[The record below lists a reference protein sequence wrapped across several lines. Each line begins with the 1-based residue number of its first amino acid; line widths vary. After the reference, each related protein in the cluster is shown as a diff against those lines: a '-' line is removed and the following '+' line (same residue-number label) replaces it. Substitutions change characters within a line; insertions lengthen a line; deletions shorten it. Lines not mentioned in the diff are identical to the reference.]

1 MHPKPFPK
9 VFPPEFPLE
18 LQNVILTL
26 LRDLC
31 VQHFPLAQQPTNN
44 GRPLLLHTHPCD
56 TLVLRTYGATLS
68 LSKSTQSLIAI
79 PLGGLGEFGMNMM
92 ALRLG
97 DDIIVIDAGM
107 MFPESELLGVD
118 LVIPDTTY
126 LKQNRANVRAI
137 VLTHGHEDHIGAL
150 PYILRDLNVPVYGTR
165 FTLALVKKRLAE
177 ANLLDSTTLREVM
190 PGRLIE
196 IGPYEIEFIP
206 VTHSTIDCVA
216 LAVRTP
222 LGVIIHTGDF
232 KIDQTP
238 VGGAPFDLHSF
249 ARYGNEGVLALFSDS
264 TNVERPGFTPS
275 ERAIVPRIEELCR
288 SAPRRVILS
297 CFASS
302 IHRIQQVIDIASRVG
317 RKIAFVGRSMVDNV
331 EIAHDLEY
339 LRIPDGMVVRPQDI
353 RTFDPRRIIILA
365 SGSQAEPM
373 SSLSRIAVDNHRFVS
388 VDESDTVILSARIIP
403 GNEKAIFRMLDH
415 MFRRRALVYYDNNAG
430 TIHVSGHASQEEQKL
445 VLQLVKPKYFIPVHG
460 EYRHLFRHAALAH
473 QLGCVSSEILLLENG
488 QTIEFTEDGARRR
501 DPVTS
506 GRVLVDS
513 GSLEE
518 IEEVV
523 IRDRKHLSEDGVVV
537 PIIAIDKRT
546 GRMETVPEIVTRG
559 MFSDNGTELMA
570 GARDVILK
578 TVEQSNAEEKGD
590 WSVIKEKIRVDLKR
604 YINKHTSKR
613 PLILPVIL
621 EV

>member
-1 MHPKPFPK
+1 M
-9 VFPPEFPLE
+9 
-18 LQNVILTL
+18 
-26 LRDLC
+26 
-31 VQHFPLAQQPTNN
+31 
-44 GRPLLLHTHPCD
+44 
-56 TLVLRTYGATLS
+56 
-68 LSKSTQSLIAI
+68 SKTSQSLIAI

-97 DDIIVIDAGM
+97 DDIIIIDAGM

-126 LKQNRANVRAI
+126 LKQNRSMVRAI

-150 PYILRDLNVPVYGTR
+150 PYILKDLNVPVYGTR
-165 FTLALVKKRLAE
+165 FTLALVKKRLDE
-177 ANLLDSTTLREVM
+177 AGLLDSTTLREVL
-190 PGRLIE
+190 PGRLVE
-196 IGPYEIEFIP
+196 IGPFEVEFIA
-206 VTHSTIDCVA
+206 VTHSTVDCVA
-216 LAVRTP
+216 LAIRTP
-222 LGVIIHTGDF
+222 LGVVIHTGDF

-238 VGGAPFDLHSF
+238 VGGAPFDLHAF
-249 ARYGNEGVLALFSDS
+249 ARYGNDGVLALFSDS

-302 IHRIQQVIDIASRVG
+302 IHRIQQIIDIAARVN
-317 RKIAFVGRSMVDNV
+317 RKVAFVGRSMVDNV
-331 EIAHDLEY
+331 EIAHSLEL

-353 RTFDPRRIIILA
+353 RGFDPKRIIILA

-388 VDESDTVILSARIIP
+388 VDENDSVILSARIIP
-403 GNEKAIFRMLDH
+403 GNEKSIFRMLDH
-415 MFRRRALVYYDNNAG
+415 MFRRRALVYYDNSAG

-445 VLQLVKPKYFIPVHG
+445 LLQLVKPKYFIPVHG

-473 QLGCVSSEILLLENG
+473 QLGSVSQEILLLEDG
-488 QTIEFTEDGARRR
+488 RPVEFTEDGARRLEQ
-501 DPVTS
+501 VTA
-506 GRVLVDS
+506 GRVCVDS

-523 IRDRKHLSEDGVVV
+523 IRDRKHLSEDGIVV
-537 PIIAIDKRT
+537 PIIAIDKHT
-546 GRMETVPEIVTRG
+546 GKMESHPEIVTRG
-559 MFSDNGTELMA
+559 LMSDNGQELIT
-570 GARDVILK
+570 GARVVVMK
-578 TVEQSNAEEKGD
+578 TVEESNAEEKSD
-590 WSVIKEKIRVDLKR
+590 WGVIKEKIRVDLKR
-604 YINKHTSKR
+604 YINKQTSKR

>member
-1 MHPKPFPK
+1 M
-9 VFPPEFPLE
+9 
-18 LQNVILTL
+18 
-26 LRDLC
+26 
-31 VQHFPLAQQPTNN
+31 
-44 GRPLLLHTHPCD
+44 
-56 TLVLRTYGATLS
+56 
-68 LSKSTQSLIAI
+68 SKTKQSLFAI

-92 ALRLG
+92 VLRFG

-118 LVIPDTTY
+118 LVIPDITY
-126 LKQNRANVRAI
+126 LKQNRQHVRAI

-150 PYILRDLNVPVYGTR
+150 QYILRDLNVPIYGTR
-165 FTLALVKKRLAE
+165 FTLALVKKRLQE
-177 ANLLDSTTLREVM
+177 AGLLDSTTLREVL
-190 PGRLIE
+190 PGGRLVE
-196 IGPYEIEFIP
+196 IGPFEIEFIP
-206 VTHSTIDCVA
+206 VTHSTVDCVA
-216 LAVRTP
+216 LAIRTP
-222 LGVIIHTGDF
+222 VGVIIHTGDF

-238 VGGAPFDLHSF
+238 VDGAPFDLHAF
-249 ARYGNEGVLALFSDS
+249 ARYGHEGVLALFSDS

-302 IHRIQQVIDIASRVG
+302 IHRIQQVIDVASRVG
-317 RKIAFVGRSMVDNV
+317 RKVAFVGRSMVDNV
-331 EIAHDLEY
+331 EIAHSLEL

-353 RTFDPRRIIILA
+353 RSFDPKRIIILA

-388 VDESDTVILSARIIP
+388 VDENDSVILSARIIP

-415 MFRRRALVYYDNNAG
+415 MFRRRALVYYDNSGG

-445 VLQLVKPKYFIPVHG
+445 VLQLVKPRYFIPVHG

-473 QLGCVSSEILLLENG
+473 QIGSVSQEILLVEDG
-488 QTIEFTEDGARRR
+488 QCIEFNEDGAFRR
-501 DPVTS
+501 DPVAA

-518 IEEVV
+518 IEEAVV
-523 IRDRKHLSEDGVVV
+523 RDRKHLSEDGVVV
-537 PIIAIDKRT
+537 TIIAIDKHT
-546 GRMETVPEIVTRG
+546 GRLESQPEIVTRG
-559 MFSDNGTELMA
+559 MFSDNGTELIA
-570 GARDVILK
+570 GARAVVLK
-578 TVEQSNAEEKGD
+578 TVEQSNAEEKSD
-590 WSVIKEKIRVDLKR
+590 WSVIKEKIRIDLKR

>member
-1 MHPKPFPK
+1 MSKAPSKTPHS
-9 VFPPEFPLE
+9 
-18 LQNVILTL
+18 LT
-26 LRDLC
+26 
-31 VQHFPLAQQPTNN
+31 
-44 GRPLLLHTHPCD
+44 
-56 TLVLRTYGATLS
+56 
-68 LSKSTQSLIAI
+68 AI

-92 ALRLG
+92 VLQLG

-118 LVIPDTTY
+118 LVIPDISY
-126 LKQNRANVRAI
+126 LKQNRTKVRAI

-165 FTLALVKKRLAE
+165 FTLALVKKRLEE
-177 ANLLDSTTLREVM
+177 AGLLESTTLREVM

-196 IGPYEIEFIP
+196 IGPYEIEFIS
-206 VTHSTIDCVA
+206 VTHSTLDCVA
-216 LAVRTP
+216 LAIRTP

-232 KIDQTP
+232 KVDQTP
-238 VGGAPFDLHSF
+238 VDGAAFDLH
-249 ARYGNEGVLALFSDS
+249 ALAKYGREGVLALFSDS

-275 ERAIVPRIEELCR
+275 ERAVVPRIEELCR

-302 IHRIQQVIDIASRVG
+302 IHRIQQVIDIAVRVN
-317 RKIAFVGRSMVDNV
+317 RKVAFVGRSMIDNV
-331 EIAHDLEY
+331 EIAHSLG
-339 LRIPDGMVVRPQDI
+339 LVRIPDGMVVRPQDI
-353 RTFDPRRIIILA
+353 RGFDPKRLVILA

-373 SSLSRIAVDNHRFVS
+373 SSLSRIAVDNHRHVS
-388 VDESDTVILSARIIP
+388 VDENDTVILSARIIP
-403 GNEKAIFRMLDH
+403 GNERSIFRMLDH
-415 MFRRRALVYYDNNAG
+415 MFRRRALVYYDNSG
-430 TIHVSGHASQEEQKL
+430 GVIHVSGHASQEEQKL
-445 VLQLVKPKYFIPVHG
+445 ILQLAKPKYFVPVHG

-473 QLGCVSSEILLLENG
+473 QLGAVSEEIFLLEDG
-488 QTIEFTEDGARRR
+488 QAIEFTEEGAHRR
-501 DPVTS
+501 DPVAA

-537 PIIAIDKRT
+537 PIIAIDKHT
-546 GRMETVPEIVTRG
+546 GKLESQPEIVTRG
-559 MFSDNGTELMA
+559 LMSENGQELLV
-570 GARDVILK
+570 GAREVLMK
-578 TVEQSNAEEKGD
+578 TVAESSAEENSD
-590 WSVIKEKIRVDLKR
+590 WGVIKEKIRVDLKR
-604 YINKHTSKR
+604 YINKQTSKR

>member
-1 MHPKPFPK
+1 
-9 VFPPEFPLE
+9 
-18 LQNVILTL
+18 
-26 LRDLC
+26 
-31 VQHFPLAQQPTNN
+31 
-44 GRPLLLHTHPCD
+44 
-56 TLVLRTYGATLS
+56 
-68 LSKSTQSLIAI
+68 LSKPLQSLFAI

-92 ALRLG
+92 ALRYG

-118 LVIPDTTY
+118 LVIPDITY
-126 LKQNRANVRAI
+126 LKQNRQHVRAI

-150 PYILRDLNVPVYGTR
+150 QYILRDLNVPVYGTR
-165 FTLALVKKRLAE
+165 FTLALVKKRLTE
-177 ANLLDSTTLREVM
+177 ASLLDSTTLREVI
-190 PGRLIE
+190 PGRRVE

-206 VTHSTIDCVA
+206 VTHSTVDCVA

-222 LGVIIHTGDF
+222 IGVIIHTGDF
-232 KIDQTP
+232 KIDHTP
-238 VGGAPFDLHSF
+238 VGGAGFDIHTF

-264 TNVERPGFTPS
+264 TNVERPGITPS
-275 ERAIVPRIEELCR
+275 ERAIVPRIEELAR

-302 IHRIQQVIDIASRVG
+302 IHRIQQVIDIAARVG
-317 RKIAFVGRSMVDNV
+317 RKVAFVGRSMVDNV
-331 EIAHDLEY
+331 EIAHELEY
-339 LRIPDGMVVRPQDI
+339 LRIPDGMVVRSQDI
-353 RTFDPRRIIILA
+353 RSFDPRKIIILA

-388 VDESDTVILSARIIP
+388 VDENDTVILSSRIIP

-415 MFRRRALVYYDNNAG
+415 MFRRRALVYYDNSAG
-430 TIHVSGHASQEEQKL
+430 VIHVSGHASQEEQKL
-445 VLQLVKPKYFIPVHG
+445 VLQLIKPKYFIPVHG

-473 QLGCVSSEILLLENG
+473 QLGVVSGEILLVENG
-488 QTIEFTEDGARRR
+488 QNIEFTEDSVHRR
-501 DPVTS
+501 DPVTA

-523 IRDRKHLSEDGVVV
+523 VRERKHLSEDGVVV
-537 PIIAIDKRT
+537 PIIAIDKHT
-546 GRMETVPEIVTRG
+546 GKLESQPEIVSRG
-559 MFSDNGTELMA
+559 FMSDNGNDLVI
-570 GARDVILK
+570 GARDIVLRTIND
-578 TVEQSNAEEKGD
+578 SNPEERAD

-604 YINKHTSKR
+604 YISKQTSKR

>member
-1 MHPKPFPK
+1 
-9 VFPPEFPLE
+9 
-18 LQNVILTL
+18 
-26 LRDLC
+26 
-31 VQHFPLAQQPTNN
+31 
-44 GRPLLLHTHPCD
+44 
-56 TLVLRTYGATLS
+56 
-68 LSKSTQSLIAI
+68 LSKPAQSLTAI

-92 ALRLG
+92 ALRVA

-118 LVIPDTTY
+118 LVIPDITY
-126 LKQNRANVRAI
+126 LKQNRAHVRAI

-165 FTLALVKKRLAE
+165 FTLALVKKRLDE
-177 ANLLDSTTLREVM
+177 AGLLKSTTLREVI
-190 PGRLIE
+190 PGGRLVE
-196 IGPYEIEFIP
+196 IGPFEIEFIP

-238 VGGAPFDLHSF
+238 VGGAPFDLHAF
-249 ARYGNEGVLALFSDS
+249 ARYGHEGVLALFSDS
-264 TNVERPGFTPS
+264 TNVERPGFTGS
-275 ERAIVPRIEELCR
+275 ERNIVPRIEELCR

-302 IHRIQQVIDIASRVG
+302 IHRIQQVIDIAGRVG
-317 RKIAFVGRSMVDNV
+317 RKVAFVGRSMVDNV
-331 EIAHDLEY
+331 EIAHSLEY

-353 RTFDPRRIIILA
+353 RSFDPKRLLILA

-388 VDESDTVILSARIIP
+388 VDENDSVILSARIIP

-415 MFRRRALVYYDNNAG
+415 MFRRRALVYYDNSAG

-460 EYRHLFRHAALAH
+460 EYRHLFRHAALAY
-473 QLGCVSSEILLLENG
+473 QLGCVSGEILVLEDG
-488 QTIEFTEDGARRR
+488 HTLEFTEDGAFRR
-501 DPVTS
+501 DPVTA
-506 GRVLVDS
+506 GRVCVDS

-537 PIIAIDKRT
+537 PIIAIDKHT
-546 GRMETVPEIVTRG
+546 GRMESQPEIVTRG
-559 MFSDNGTELMA
+559 MFSDNGTEFLA
-570 GARDVILK
+570 GAREVVLK
-578 TVEQSNAEEKGD
+578 TVEQSNAEEKSD

-604 YINKHTSKR
+604 YINKQTSKR

>member
-1 MHPKPFPK
+1 LNK
-9 VFPPEFPLE
+9 
-18 LQNVILTL
+18 I
-26 LRDLC
+26 
-31 VQHFPLAQQPTNN
+31 
-44 GRPLLLHTHPCD
+44 
-56 TLVLRTYGATLS
+56 S
-68 LSKSTQSLIAI
+68 QSLTVI

-92 ALRLG
+92 ALRTG
-97 DDIIVIDAGM
+97 EDILVIDAGM

-118 LVIPDTTY
+118 LVIPDITF
-126 LKQNRANVRAI
+126 LKQNRQHVRAI

-150 PYILRDLNVPVYGTR
+150 PYILRDLNVPIYGTR

-177 ANLLDSTTLREVM
+177 AGLLDSTTLREVF
-190 PGRLIE
+190 PGRKVE
-196 IGPYEIEFIP
+196 IGPYEVEFIA

-222 LGVIIHTGDF
+222 AGVIIHTGDF

-238 VGGAPFDLHSF
+238 VGGAPFDLQAF

-275 ERAIVPRIEELCR
+275 ERAIVPRIEELLR

-317 RKIAFVGRSMVDNV
+317 RKVAFVGRSMVDNV
-331 EIAHDLEY
+331 EIAHSLDC
-339 LRIPDGMVVRPQDI
+339 LRIPDGMVVRPQEI
-353 RTFDPRRIIILA
+353 RGFDPKRIVILA
-365 SGSQAEPM
+365 SGTQAEPM

-388 VDESDTVILSARIIP
+388 VDENDSVILSARIIP

-415 MFRRRALVYYDNNAG
+415 MFRRRALVYYDDSAG

-445 VLQLVKPKYFIPVHG
+445 LLQLVKPKYFIPVHG

-473 QLGCVSSEILLLENG
+473 ELGCVSGEILLLEDG
-488 QTIEFTEDGARRR
+488 KVIEFTEDGAHRR
-501 DPVTS
+501 DPVTA
-506 GRVLVDS
+506 GRVCVDS

-537 PIIAIDKRT
+537 SIIAIDKHT
-546 GRMETVPEIVTRG
+546 GKMESHPEIVTRG
-559 MFSDNGTELMA
+559 LMSDNGQELIA
-570 GARDVILK
+570 GARAVIIN
-578 TVEQSNAEEKGD
+578 TVEQSNAEEKSD
-590 WSVIKEKIRVDLKR
+590 WGVIKEKIRVDLKR

>member
-1 MHPKPFPK
+1 LNK
-9 VFPPEFPLE
+9 
-18 LQNVILTL
+18 
-26 LRDLC
+26 
-31 VQHFPLAQQPTNN
+31 
-44 GRPLLLHTHPCD
+44 
-56 TLVLRTYGATLS
+56 S
-68 LSKSTQSLIAI
+68 LQSLFAI

-92 ALRLG
+92 ALRYG

-107 MFPESELLGVD
+107 MFPESELLGID
-118 LVIPDTTY
+118 LVIPDISY
-126 LKQNRANVRAI
+126 LKQNRQHVRAI

-150 PYILRDLNVPVYGTR
+150 PYILRDLEVPVYGTR
-165 FTLALVKKRLAE
+165 FTLALVKKRLSE
-177 ANLLDSTTLREVM
+177 AGLLESTTLREVI
-190 PGRLIE
+190 PGRRVEL
-196 IGPYEIEFIP
+196 GQYEIEFIP
-206 VTHSTIDCVA
+206 VTHSTVDCVA

-232 KIDQTP
+232 KIDHTP
-238 VGGAPFDLHSF
+238 VEGAGFDIHTF

-264 TNVERPGFTPS
+264 TNVERPGYTPS
-275 ERAIVPRIEELCR
+275 ERAVVPRIEELAR

-302 IHRIQQVIDIASRVG
+302 IHRIQQVIDIAFRVG
-317 RKIAFVGRSMVDNV
+317 RKVAFVGRSMVDNV
-331 EIAHDLEY
+331 EIAHDLGY

-353 RTFDPRRIIILA
+353 RSYEPRKIIILA

-388 VDESDTVILSARIIP
+388 VDENDTVILSSRIIP

-415 MFRRRALVYYDNNAG
+415 MFRRRALVYYDNSAG
-430 TIHVSGHASQEEQKL
+430 VIHVSGHASQEEQKL
-445 VLQLVKPKYFIPVHG
+445 LLQLVKPKYFIPVHG

-473 QLGCVSSEILLLENG
+473 QLGVVSGEIILAENG
-488 QTIEFTEDGARRR
+488 NCIEFTEDGTYRR
-501 DPVTS
+501 DPVAA

-523 IRDRKHLSEDGVVV
+523 VRDRRHLSEDGVVV
-537 PIIAIDKRT
+537 PIIAIDKHS
-546 GRMETVPEIVTRG
+546 GKLESHPEIVTRG
-559 MFSDNGTELMA
+559 FMSDNGSDLVT
-570 GARDVILK
+570 GARDIVLK
-578 TVEQSNAEEKGD
+578 TINTSNPEERAD

-604 YINKHTSKR
+604 YINKQTSKR

>member
-1 MHPKPFPK
+1 M
-9 VFPPEFPLE
+9 
-18 LQNVILTL
+18 
-26 LRDLC
+26 
-31 VQHFPLAQQPTNN
+31 
-44 GRPLLLHTHPCD
+44 
-56 TLVLRTYGATLS
+56 
-68 LSKSTQSLIAI
+68 SKTTQSVTAI
-79 PLGGLGEFGMNMM
+79 PLGGLGEFGMNML

-97 DDIIVIDAGM
+97 DDILVIDAGM

-126 LKQNRANVRAI
+126 LKQNRSHVRAI

-165 FTLALVKKRLAE
+165 FTLALVKKRLEE
-177 ANLLDSTTLREVM
+177 AGLLGSTTLREVV
-190 PGRLIE
+190 PSRLVE
-196 IGPYEIEFIP
+196 IGPFEIEFIP

-238 VGGAPFDLHSF
+238 VDGAPFDLHAF

-264 TNVERPGFTPS
+264 TNVERPGFTPT
-275 ERAIVPRIEELCR
+275 ERAVVPRIEELCR

-302 IHRIQQVIDIASRVG
+302 IHRIQQVIDIAARVG
-317 RKIAFVGRSMVDNV
+317 RKVAFVGRSMVDNV
-331 EIAHDLEY
+331 EIAHSLSY

-353 RTFDPRRIIILA
+353 RGFDPKRLVILA

-388 VDESDTVILSARIIP
+388 VDENDSVILSARIIP

-415 MFRRRALVYYDNNAG
+415 MFRRRALVYYDNSGG

-445 VLQLVKPKYFIPVHG
+445 VLQLVKPRYFIPVHG

-473 QLGCVSSEILLLENG
+473 QLGCVSGEILLIEDG
-488 QTIEFTEDGARRR
+488 QTIEFTEDGAYRRE
-501 DPVTS
+501 PVTA
-506 GRVLVDS
+506 GRVCVDS

-518 IEEVV
+518 IEEAV

-537 PIIAIDKRT
+537 PIIAIDKHT
-546 GRMETVPEIVTRG
+546 GRMESQPEIVTRG
-559 MFSDNGTELMA
+559 MFSDNGQELMA
-570 GARDVILK
+570 GAREVVLK
-578 TVEQSNAEEKGD
+578 TVEQSNSEEKMD
-590 WSVIKEKIRVDLKR
+590 WGVMKEKIRVDLKK

>member
-1 MHPKPFPK
+1 
-9 VFPPEFPLE
+9 
-18 LQNVILTL
+18 
-26 LRDLC
+26 
-31 VQHFPLAQQPTNN
+31 
-44 GRPLLLHTHPCD
+44 
-56 TLVLRTYGATLS
+56 
-68 LSKSTQSLIAI
+68 LSKTSQSLIAI

-118 LVIPDTTY
+118 LVIPDISY
-126 LKQNRANVRAI
+126 LKQNRSMVRAI

-150 PYILRDLNVPVYGTR
+150 PYILKDLNVPVYGTR
-165 FTLALVKKRLAE
+165 FTLALVKKRLDE
-177 ANLLDSTTLREVM
+177 AGLLDSTTLREVI
-190 PGRLIE
+190 PGRLVE
-196 IGPYEIEFIP
+196 IGPFEVEFIA
-206 VTHSTIDCVA
+206 VTHSTVDCVA
-216 LAVRTP
+216 LAIRTP

-238 VGGAPFDLHSF
+238 VGGAPFDLHAF
-249 ARYGNEGVLALFSDS
+249 ARYGHEGVLALFSDS

-302 IHRIQQVIDIASRVG
+302 IHRIQQIIDIAARVN
-317 RKIAFVGRSMVDNV
+317 RKVAFVGRSMVDNV
-331 EIAHDLEY
+331 EIAHSLEL

-353 RTFDPRRIIILA
+353 RGFDPKRIVILA

-388 VDESDTVILSARIIP
+388 VDENDSVILSARIIP
-403 GNEKAIFRMLDH
+403 GNEKSIFRMLDH
-415 MFRRRALVYYDNNAG
+415 MFRRRALVYYDNSAG

-445 VLQLVKPKYFIPVHG
+445 LLQLVKPKYFIPVHG

-473 QLGCVSSEILLLENG
+473 QLGCVSNEILLLEDG
-488 QTIEFTEDGARRR
+488 RPIEFTEDGSRRL
-501 DPVTS
+501 DPVTA
-506 GRVLVDS
+506 GRVCVDS

-518 IEEVV
+518 IEDVV
-523 IRDRKHLSEDGVVV
+523 IRDRKHLSEDGIVV
-537 PIIAIDKRT
+537 PIIAIDKHT
-546 GRMETVPEIVTRG
+546 GKMESHPEIVSRG
-559 MFSDNGTELMA
+559 LMSDNGQELIA
-570 GARDVILK
+570 GARLVIMK
-578 TVEQSNAEEKGD
+578 TVEESNAEEKSD
-590 WSVIKEKIRVDLKR
+590 WGVIKEKIRVDLKR
-604 YINKHTSKR
+604 YISKQTSKR

>member
-1 MHPKPFPK
+1 MSKP
-9 VFPPEFPLE
+9 
-18 LQNVILTL
+18 
-26 LRDLC
+26 R
-31 VQHFPLAQQPTNN
+31 
-44 GRPLLLHTHPCD
+44 
-56 TLVLRTYGATLS
+56 
-68 LSKSTQSLIAI
+68 QSLLAI

-92 ALRLG
+92 ALRVG

-118 LVIPDTTY
+118 LVIPDISY
-126 LKQNRANVRAI
+126 LKQNRAHVRGI

-150 PYILRDLNVPVYGTR
+150 QYILRDLNVPIYGTR
-165 FTLALVKKRLAE
+165 FTLALVKKRIEE
-177 ANLLDSTTLREVM
+177 AGLLSSTTLREVV
-190 PGRLIE
+190 PGRLVE
-196 IGPYEIEFIP
+196 LGPFEIEFIA
-206 VTHSTIDCVA
+206 VTHSTIDCVS

-222 LGVIIHTGDF
+222 VGVIIHTGDF

-238 VGGAPFDLHSF
+238 VGGAPFDLHTF
-249 ARYGNEGVLALFSDS
+249 ARYGAEGVLALFSDS

-275 ERAIVPRIEELCR
+275 ERAIVPRIEDLCR

-302 IHRIQQVIDIASRVG
+302 VHRIQQVIDIASRVG
-317 RKIAFVGRSMVDNV
+317 RKVAFVGRSMVDNV
-331 EIAHDLEY
+331 EIAHSLEY

-353 RTFDPRRIIILA
+353 RSFDPKRIIIMA

-388 VDESDTVILSARIIP
+388 VDENDSVILSARIIP

-415 MFRRRALVYYDNNAG
+415 MFRRRALVYYDNSAG

-445 VLQLVKPKYFIPVHG
+445 ILQLVRPKYFIPVHG
-460 EYRHLFRHAALAH
+460 EFRHLFRHAALAA
-473 QLGCVSSEILLLENG
+473 QLGCVSGEILLMEDGQVLEFN
-488 QTIEFTEDGARRR
+488 EDGAYRR
-501 DPVTS
+501 DPVTA

-523 IRDRKHLSEDGVVV
+523 VRDRKHLSEDGVVV
-537 PIIAIDKRT
+537 TIIAIDKHT
-546 GRMETVPEIVTRG
+546 GKLESQPEIVTRG
-559 MFSDNGTELMA
+559 LMSDNGQELVA
-570 GARDVILK
+570 GARAVVLK
-578 TVEQSNAEEKGD
+578 TVSESNAEEKSD
-590 WSVIKEKIRVDLKR
+590 WGVIKEKIRVDLKR

>member
-1 MHPKPFPK
+1 
-9 VFPPEFPLE
+9 
-18 LQNVILTL
+18 
-26 LRDLC
+26 
-31 VQHFPLAQQPTNN
+31 
-44 GRPLLLHTHPCD
+44 
-56 TLVLRTYGATLS
+56 
-68 LSKSTQSLIAI
+68 LSKSTHSLTAI

-92 ALRLG
+92 ALRFG

-118 LVIPDTTY
+118 LVIPDITY
-126 LKQNRANVRAI
+126 LKQNRAHVRAI

-150 PYILRDLNVPVYGTR
+150 PYILRDLNVPVYGSR
-165 FTLALVKKRLAE
+165 FTLALVKKRLEE
-177 ANLLDSTTLREVM
+177 AGLIDSTTLREVI
-190 PGRLIE
+190 PGRLVE
-196 IGPYEIEFIP
+196 IDPFEIEFIP

-216 LAVRTP
+216 LAIRTP

-238 VGGAPFDLHSF
+238 VGGAPFDLHAF

-275 ERAIVPRIEELCR
+275 ERAVVPRLEDLCR
-288 SAPRRVILS
+288 SAPRRVVLS

-317 RKIAFVGRSMVDNV
+317 RKVAFVGRSMVDNI
-331 EIAHDLEY
+331 EIAHSLDY

-353 RTFDPRRIIILA
+353 RGFDPKRLVILA

-373 SSLSRIAVDNHRFVS
+373 SSMSRIAVDNHRFVS
-388 VDESDTVILSARIIP
+388 VDENDTVILSARIIP
-403 GNEKAIFRMLDH
+403 GNEKPIFRMLDN
-415 MFRRRALVYYDNNAG
+415 MFRRRALVYYENSAG

-445 VLQLVKPKYFIPVHG
+445 ILQLCKPKYFIPVHG

-473 QLGCVSSEILLLENG
+473 QLGCVSGEILLMEDG
-488 QTIEFTEDGARRR
+488 QVVEFTEDRAYRR
-501 DPVTS
+501 DPVTA

-518 IEEVV
+518 IEEAVV
-523 IRDRKHLSEDGVVV
+523 RDRKHLSEDGVLV
-537 PIIAIDKRT
+537 PIIAIDKHT
-546 GRMETVPEIVTRG
+546 GKMDMQPEIVTRG
-559 MFSDNGTELMA
+559 MFSDNGQELMA
-570 GARDVILK
+570 GARDVVLK
-578 TVEQSNAEEKGD
+578 TVEQSNSEEKMD
-590 WSVIKEKIRVDLKR
+590 WSVMKEKIRVDLKR

>member
-1 MHPKPFPK
+1 
-9 VFPPEFPLE
+9 
-18 LQNVILTL
+18 
-26 LRDLC
+26 
-31 VQHFPLAQQPTNN
+31 
-44 GRPLLLHTHPCD
+44 
-56 TLVLRTYGATLS
+56 
-68 LSKSTQSLIAI
+68 LSKTSQSLTAI

-97 DDIIVIDAGM
+97 DEIIVIDAGM

-118 LVIPDTTY
+118 LVIPDITY
-126 LKQNRANVRAI
+126 LKQNRAQVRAI

-165 FTLALVKKRLAE
+165 FTLALVKKRLDE
-177 ANLLDSTTLREVM
+177 AGLLDSTTLREVM
-190 PGRLIE
+190 PGRLVE
-196 IGPYEIEFIP
+196 IGPFEIEFIS
-206 VTHSTIDCVA
+206 VTHSTVDCVA
-216 LAVRTP
+216 LAIRTP
-222 LGVIIHTGDF
+222 LGVVIHSGDF

-249 ARYGNEGVLALFSDS
+249 AKYGNEGVLALFSDS

-302 IHRIQQVIDIASRVG
+302 IHRIQQVIDIASRVN
-317 RKIAFVGRSMVDNV
+317 RKVAFVGRSMVDNV
-331 EIAHDLEY
+331 EIAHSLEL

-353 RTFDPRRIIILA
+353 RGFDPKRIVILA

-388 VDESDTVILSARIIP
+388 VDENDSVILSARIIP
-403 GNEKAIFRMLDH
+403 GNEKSIFRMLDH
-415 MFRRRALVYYDNNAG
+415 MFRRRALVYYDNSAG

-445 VLQLVKPKYFIPVHG
+445 LLQLVKPKYFIPVHG
-460 EYRHLFRHAALAH
+460 EYRHLFRHAALAN
-473 QLGCVSSEILLLENG
+473 QLGAVSQEILLIEDG
-488 QTIEFTEDGARRR
+488 QSIEFTEDGARRR
-501 DPVTS
+501 DPVTA

-523 IRDRKHLSEDGVVV
+523 IRDRKHLSEDGIVV
-537 PIIAIDKRT
+537 PIIAIDKHT
-546 GRMETVPEIVTRG
+546 GKMESHPEIVTRG
-559 MFSDNGTELMA
+559 LMSDNGNELIA
-570 GARDVILK
+570 GARLVIMK
-578 TVEQSNAEEKGD
+578 TVEESNAEEKSD
-590 WSVIKEKIRVDLKR
+590 WGVIKEKIRVDLKR
-604 YINKHTSKR
+604 YINKQTSKR

>member
-1 MHPKPFPK
+1 
-9 VFPPEFPLE
+9 
-18 LQNVILTL
+18 
-26 LRDLC
+26 
-31 VQHFPLAQQPTNN
+31 
-44 GRPLLLHTHPCD
+44 
-56 TLVLRTYGATLS
+56 
-68 LSKSTQSLIAI
+68 
-79 PLGGLGEFGMNMM
+79 MNMM

-107 MFPESELLGVD
+107 MFPESELLGID
-118 LVIPDTTY
+118 LVIPDITY
-126 LKQNRANVRAI
+126 LKQNRAHVRAI

-165 FTLALVKKRLAE
+165 FTLALVKKRLEE
-177 ANLLDSTTLREVM
+177 AGLLESTTLREVM
-190 PGRLIE
+190 PGRLVE
-196 IGPYEIEFIP
+196 IGPYEIEFIS
-206 VTHSTIDCVA
+206 VTHSTLDCVA
-216 LAVRTP
+216 LAIRTP

-238 VGGAPFDLHSF
+238 VDGAAFDLH
-249 ARYGNEGVLALFSDS
+249 ALAKYGREGVLALFSDS

-275 ERAIVPRIEELCR
+275 ERAVVPRIEELCR

-302 IHRIQQVIDIASRVG
+302 IHRIQQVIDIAFRVG
-317 RKIAFVGRSMVDNV
+317 RKVAFVGRSMIDNV
-331 EIAHDLEY
+331 EIAHSLGY
-339 LRIPDGMVVRPQDI
+339 LRIPDGMVVRPPDI
-353 RTFDPRRIIILA
+353 RGFDPKRLVILA

-373 SSLSRIAVDNHRFVS
+373 SSLSRIAVDNHRHVS
-388 VDESDTVILSARIIP
+388 VDENDTVILSARIIP
-403 GNEKAIFRMLDH
+403 GNEKSIFRMLDH
-415 MFRRRALVYYDNNAG
+415 MFRRRALVYYENSAG

-473 QLGCVSSEILLLENG
+473 QLGCVSGEILLLEDG
-488 QTIEFTEDGARRR
+488 QTIEFTEEGAFRR
-501 DPVTS
+501 DPVTA

-523 IRDRKHLSEDGVVV
+523 VRDRKHLSEEGVVI
-537 PIIAIDKRT
+537 PIIAIDKHT
-546 GRMETVPEIVTRG
+546 GEIESSPEIVTRG
-559 MFSDNGTELMA
+559 LMSDNGNDLVP
-570 GARDVILK
+570 GARDIVLRTIHS
-578 TVEQSNAEEKGD
+578 SNPEERAD

-604 YINKHTSKR
+604 YINKQTSKR

>member
-1 MHPKPFPK
+1 LNKSSHS
-9 VFPPEFPLE
+9 
-18 LQNVILTL
+18 LT
-26 LRDLC
+26 
-31 VQHFPLAQQPTNN
+31 
-44 GRPLLLHTHPCD
+44 
-56 TLVLRTYGATLS
+56 
-68 LSKSTQSLIAI
+68 AI

-92 ALRLG
+92 ALRFG
-97 DDIIVIDAGM
+97 EDIMVIDAGM

-118 LVIPDTTY
+118 LVIPDITY
-126 LKQNRANVRAI
+126 LKQNRSQVRAI

-150 PYILRDLNVPVYGTR
+150 PYILRELNVPVYGTR
-165 FTLALVKKRLAE
+165 FALALVKKRLEE
-177 ANLLDSTTLREVM
+177 AGLLQSTTLREVL
-190 PGRLIE
+190 PGRRVE
-196 IGPYEIEFIP
+196 IGPFEVEFIA

-222 LGVIIHTGDF
+222 VGVIIHTGDF

-238 VGGAPFDLHSF
+238 VGGAPFDLHAF
-249 ARYGNEGVLALFSDS
+249 ARYGAEGVLALFSDS

-288 SAPRRVILS
+288 SAPARVILS

-317 RKIAFVGRSMVDNV
+317 RKVAFVGRSMVDNV
-331 EIAHDLEY
+331 EIAHSLEC

-353 RTFDPRRIIILA
+353 RSFDPRRIVILA

-388 VDESDTVILSARIIP
+388 VDENDTVILSARIIP

-415 MFRRRALVYYDNNAG
+415 MFRRQALVYYDNSAG

-445 VLQLVKPKYFIPVHG
+445 LLQLVKPKYFIPVHG

-473 QLGCVSSEILLLENG
+473 QLGCVSGEILLLEDG
-488 QTIEFTEDGARRR
+488 KTIEFTEDAVYRR
-501 DPVTS
+501 DPVTA
-506 GRVLVDS
+506 GRVCVDS

-537 PIIAIDKRT
+537 SIIAIDKHT
-546 GRMETVPEIVTRG
+546 GKMESHPEIVTRG
-559 MFSDNGTELMA
+559 LMSDNGQELIA
-570 GARDVILK
+570 GARAVIIN
-578 TVEQSNAEEKGD
+578 TVEQSNAEEKSD
-590 WSVIKEKIRVDLKR
+590 WGVIKEKIRVDLKR

>member
-1 MHPKPFPK
+1 
-9 VFPPEFPLE
+9 
-18 LQNVILTL
+18 
-26 LRDLC
+26 
-31 VQHFPLAQQPTNN
+31 
-44 GRPLLLHTHPCD
+44 
-56 TLVLRTYGATLS
+56 
-68 LSKSTQSLIAI
+68 LSKTSQSFTAI

-92 ALRLG
+92 VLRLG

-118 LVIPDTTY
+118 LVIPDITY
-126 LKQNRANVRAI
+126 LKQNRAHVRAI

-150 PYILRDLNVPVYGTR
+150 QYILRELNVPVYGTR
-165 FTLALVKKRLAE
+165 FTLALVKKRLDE
-177 ANLLDSTTLREVM
+177 AGLLDSTTLREVM
-190 PGRLIE
+190 PGRLVE
-196 IGPYEIEFIP
+196 IGPYEIEFIS
-206 VTHSTIDCVA
+206 VTHSTVDCVA
-216 LAVRTP
+216 LAIRTP

-275 ERAIVPRIEELCR
+275 ERAVVPRIEELCR

-302 IHRIQQVIDIASRVG
+302 VHRIQQVIDIASRVG
-317 RKIAFVGRSMVDNV
+317 RKVAFVGRSMVDNV
-331 EIAHDLEY
+331 EIAHSLE
-339 LRIPDGMVVRPQDI
+339 LLHIPDGMVVRPQDI
-353 RTFDPRRIIILA
+353 RGFDPKRLIILA

-388 VDESDTVILSARIIP
+388 VDENDSVILSARIIP
-403 GNEKAIFRMLDH
+403 GNEKSIFRMLDH
-415 MFRRRALVYYDNNAG
+415 MFRRRALVYYDNSAG

-445 VLQLVKPKYFIPVHG
+445 LLQLVKPKYFIPVHG

-473 QLGCVSSEILLLENG
+473 QLGSVSQEILLLEDG
-488 QTIEFTEDGARRR
+488 QSIEFTEDGARRR
-501 DPVTS
+501 DPVTA

-523 IRDRKHLSEDGVVV
+523 VRDRKHLSEDGIVV
-537 PIIAIDKRT
+537 PIIAIDKHT
-546 GRMETVPEIVTRG
+546 GKMESHPEIVTRG
-559 MFSDNGTELMA
+559 LMSDNGQELIN
-570 GARDVILK
+570 GARTVIMK
-578 TVEQSNAEEKGD
+578 TVEESNAEEKSD
-590 WSVIKEKIRVDLKR
+590 WGVIKEKIRVDLKR
-604 YINKHTSKR
+604 YINKQTSKR

>member
-1 MHPKPFPK
+1 MSKTPSKHASKAAHS
-9 VFPPEFPLE
+9 
-18 LQNVILTL
+18 LT
-26 LRDLC
+26 
-31 VQHFPLAQQPTNN
+31 
-44 GRPLLLHTHPCD
+44 
-56 TLVLRTYGATLS
+56 
-68 LSKSTQSLIAI
+68 AI

-92 ALRLG
+92 VLRLA

-118 LVIPDTTY
+118 LVIPDIAY

-165 FTLALVKKRLAE
+165 FTLALVKKRLEE
-177 ANLLDSTTLREVM
+177 AGLLESTTLREVL
-190 PGRLIE
+190 PGRTIE
-196 IGPYEIEFIP
+196 IGPYEIEFIS
-206 VTHSTIDCVA
+206 VTHSTLDCVA
-216 LAVRTP
+216 LAIRTP
-222 LGVIIHTGDF
+222 LGVVIHTGDF

-238 VGGAPFDLHSF
+238 VDGAAFDFHAL
-249 ARYGNEGVLALFSDS
+249 AKYGREGVLALFSDS

-275 ERAIVPRIEELCR
+275 ERAVVPRIEELCR

-302 IHRIQQVIDIASRVG
+302 IHRIQQVIDIAVRVN
-317 RKIAFVGRSMVDNV
+317 RKVAFVGRSMVDNV
-331 EIAHDLEY
+331 EIAHSLDL

-353 RTFDPRRIIILA
+353 RGFDPKRLVILA

-373 SSLSRIAVDNHRFVS
+373 SSLSRIAVDNHRHVS
-388 VDESDTVILSARIIP
+388 VEENDTVILSARIIP
-403 GNEKAIFRMLDH
+403 GNERSIFRMLDH
-415 MFRRRALVYYDNNAG
+415 MFRRRALVYYENSG
-430 TIHVSGHASQEEQKL
+430 GMIHVSGHACQEEQKL
-445 VLQLVKPKYFIPVHG
+445 ILQLVKPKYFIPVHG

-473 QLGCVSSEILLLENG
+473 QLGVVSEEIFLLENG
-488 QTIEFTEDGARRR
+488 QTVEFKEDRALRR
-501 DPVTS
+501 DPVTA

-537 PIIAIDKRT
+537 PIIAIDKHT
-546 GRMETVPEIVTRG
+546 GKLESQPEIVTRG
-559 MFSDNGTELMA
+559 VMSENGQELLI
-570 GARDVILK
+570 GAREVLMK
-578 TVEQSNAEEKGD
+578 TVAESTAEENSD
-590 WSVIKEKIRVDLKR
+590 WGVIKEKIRVDLKR
-604 YINKHTSKR
+604 YINKQTSKR